1 MDYYIIY
8 MKSVGRHIVWIM
20 KGIKVF
26 ALVGKSGTGKSFR
39 AKLIAQKY
47 GIELIIDD
55 GLLIRDQKIIAGK
68 SAKREK
74 VFLKAIKT
82 ALFEEKDHRKNVRDT
97 LDRQKFKRILII
109 GTSRKMVKKIT
120 ERLSLPSPH
129 KYLDIEDVAS
139 REEIEQ
145 AILSRKTEGKHVI
158 PVPAIEIHRNYPHI
172 FYDSIK
178 VFLKKKFLFKTG
190 SKVFE
195 KTVVRP
201 EFGNRG
207 KVTISEAALA
217 QMVLHCIDEYNPVIN
232 VQKVQVKKVPNA
244 YKLNIHVG
252 IPMETN
258 ISGIL
263 HGLQQ
268 YIIENVER
276 YTGIIF
282 QDVNIT
288 LEELS

>member
-1 MDYYIIY
+1 
-8 MKSVGRHIVWIM
+8 MKSVGRHIIWII

-68 SAKREK
+68 SAKKEK
-74 VFLKAIKT
+74 IFLKAIKT
-82 ALFEEKDHRKNVRDT
+82 ALFEEKDHRNSVRDV
-97 LDRQKFKRILII
+97 LDKQKFKRILVL
-109 GTSRKMVKKIT
+109 GTSIKMIKKIT
-120 ERLSLPSPH
+120 HRLGLPGPH
-129 KYLDIEDVAS
+129 KYLQIEDVAS

-145 AILSRKTEGKHVI
+145 AILSRNTEGKHVI
-158 PVPAIEIHRNYPHI
+158 PVPAIEIHRNYPHL

-178 VFLKKKFLFKTG
+178 VFLKKKFLFRTG
-190 SKVFE
+190 SKIFE

-201 EFGNRG
+201 EYSNRG
-207 KVTISEAALA
+207 KISISEAALA
-217 QMVLHCIDEYNPVIN
+217 QMVLHCIDEFNAAISVK
-232 VQKVQVKKVPNA
+232 KVQVRKVPNA
-244 YKLNIHVG
+244 YKLNIHVSVP
-252 IPMETN
+252 IETN
-258 ISGIL
+258 ISGNL

-282 QDVNIT
+282 QDVDIT